1 MHMHTHVLEDSCVPD
16 TKTTTDKDHTNNIYQ
31 TCTFVKWIHYLSQ
44 LLSSNATVFF

>member
-31 TCTFVKWIHYLSQ
+31 TCTFVKMDSLFVSALI
-44 LLSSNATVFF
+44 